1 MLKIKD
7 NLKQKIKIEDSSI
20 QIFLSLISKKNKK
33 IVYFTRNHDE
43 SIQLKKN
50 IRLFDLDVEVLTFP
64 DFDCSFFSN
73 ISPTREVLH
82 ERINSLNRLSSS
94 IKKRVILICS
104 LSSIISKTI
113 PREKFLKTKFCI
125 NNKTKNIYQYL
136 KTYLNVNNY
145 EFVDIVR
152 NKGEYCVR
160 GQIIDLFSPIEDL
173 PVRILFNLDDVES
186 MYFFDR
192 HKQNNDR
199 ETNSYNLLPPS
210 EIVFDEDTIKFF
222 RESFRRCKIKNKDE
236 FYKSI
241 SSNVII
247 PGSEQF
253 FPILHSKFSPIFD
266 YLDGFVFYIKEDVLD
281 QYEEIYSALTQDIF
295 QENEMILEKTDF
307 FLKKHDFF
315 KYLNN
320 NLFNFTNF
328 NADKNTSFFSE
339 KITLSK
345 NKKKNLI
352 FLRQFINNK
361 KSEKIFFCCNS
372 KTSRIRFEKFFNESR
387 ISYSVSDNFNNLDDN
402 FLYLLKLSL
411 DSSFYIIID
420 DQKINF
426 FSENDFFEK
435 TSTKQTLKGIS
446 KDNIINEFTQ
456 LNLGD
461 LVVHVDHGLGR
472 FNGLKKKKI
481 HAVDYE
487 FIEILYHNDD
497 KLLIPIS
504 NLELISR
511 YGFSDKKVQ
520 LDKLGLQNWQ
530 QKKAL
535 LKNKIKEI
543 AQELINTAAQ
553 RKLTN
558 SINLKPNF
566 YEYDQFSSAFEFTET
581 SDQVR
586 AIKQI
591 EHDLQSEKPMDRL
604 ICGDVG
610 FGKTEIAM
618 RASFLVLSS
627 GFQVVVICPKVLLV
641 NQHFETFVKRFKGF
655 NYNIEK
661 ISRFESYSEKKI
673 IKDKLKLG
681 LIDLIIGTHAILSSD
696 VSFKNLG
703 LIIIDE
709 EQSFGVEQKEKLK
722 KLKPNAN
729 ILTLSATPIPRT
741 LQSSLLNL
749 RDISLI
755 KTPPVNRL
763 NIKTYLMIGEERL
776 LKKII
781 ENELKRKGQIF
792 FVTPRIQDV
801 LELEKRFKKLFKNLN
816 YSVIHSKLNSSTIDK
831 VYNDFFSKKTDL
843 LLSTAMIESG
853 LDISNVNTIII
864 NKPYLF
870 GLSQLYQLRGRVG
883 RSSTQA
889 YAYLLLEKNIPLTDN
904 RMHKLN
910 LISKI
915 NKLGAGFSIAAN
927 DLDIRGSGN
936 IIGAEQSGHIKEVG
950 IELYYKMLNET
961 ISELKNE
968 KKVDSDWSPSIN
980 LGFSFNIPDNY
991 IVNLDIRMQ
1000 IYRRISGIKE
1010 IQELREVIKN
1020 LEDRFGKFPNLFEN
1034 LFKIIEIKILCK
1046 KLNIKRVDKSKFGYV
1061 MELRNDQTIY
1071 IDKLINIAKLNSEKI
1086 KLLPKSKVMYKS
1098 MSIESDKN
1106 LNEFKVF
1113 LESLIEPN

>member
-1 MLKIKD
+1 M
-7 NLKQKIKIEDSSI
+7 
-20 QIFLSLISKKNKK
+20 
-33 IVYFTRNHDE
+33 
-43 SIQLKKN
+43 
-50 IRLFDLDVEVLTFP
+50 
-64 DFDCSFFSN
+64 
-73 ISPTREVLH
+73 
-82 ERINSLNRLSSS
+82 
-94 IKKRVILICS
+94 
-104 LSSIISKTI
+104 
-113 PREKFLKTKFCI
+113 
-125 NNKTKNIYQYL
+125 
-136 KTYLNVNNY
+136 
-145 EFVDIVR
+145 
-152 NKGEYCVR
+152 
-160 GQIIDLFSPIEDL
+160 
-173 PVRILFNLDDVES
+173 
-186 MYFFDR
+186 
-192 HKQNNDR
+192 
-199 ETNSYNLLPPS
+199 
-210 EIVFDEDTIKFF
+210 
-222 RESFRRCKIKNKDE
+222 
-236 FYKSI
+236 
-241 SSNVII
+241 
-247 PGSEQF
+247 
-253 FPILHSKFSPIFD
+253 
-266 YLDGFVFYIKEDVLD
+266 
-281 QYEEIYSALTQDIF
+281 
-295 QENEMILEKTDF
+295 
-307 FLKKHDFF
+307 
-315 KYLNN
+315 
-320 NLFNFTNF
+320 
-328 NADKNTSFFSE
+328 
-339 KITLSK
+339 
-345 NKKKNLI
+345 
-352 FLRQFINNK
+352 
-361 KSEKIFFCCNS
+361 
-372 KTSRIRFEKFFNESR
+372 
-387 ISYSVSDNFNNLDDN
+387 
-402 FLYLLKLSL
+402 
-411 DSSFYIIID
+411 
-420 DQKINF
+420 
-426 FSENDFFEK
+426 
-435 TSTKQTLKGIS
+435 
-446 KDNIINEFTQ
+446 
-456 LNLGD
+456 
-461 LVVHVDHGLGR
+461 
-472 FNGLKKKKI
+472 
-481 HAVDYE
+481 
-487 FIEILYHNDD
+487 
-497 KLLIPIS
+497 
-504 NLELISR
+504 ISR

-530 QKKAL
+530 QKKAF

-591 EHDLQSEKPMDRL
+591 ENDLQSEKPMDRL

-655 NYNIEK
+655 SYNIEK
-661 ISRFESYSEKKI
+661 ISRFESYAEKKI

-936 IIGAEQSGHIKEVG
+936 IVGAEQSGHIKEVG

-1000 IYRRISGIKE
+1000 IYRRISGIEE
-1010 IQELREVIKN
+1010 IEELREVIKN

-1113 LESLIEPN
+1113 LESLIELN

>member
-1 MLKIKD
+1 M
-7 NLKQKIKIEDSSI
+7 
-20 QIFLSLISKKNKK
+20 
-33 IVYFTRNHDE
+33 
-43 SIQLKKN
+43 
-50 IRLFDLDVEVLTFP
+50 
-64 DFDCSFFSN
+64 
-73 ISPTREVLH
+73 
-82 ERINSLNRLSSS
+82 
-94 IKKRVILICS
+94 
-104 LSSIISKTI
+104 
-113 PREKFLKTKFCI
+113 
-125 NNKTKNIYQYL
+125 
-136 KTYLNVNNY
+136 
-145 EFVDIVR
+145 
-152 NKGEYCVR
+152 
-160 GQIIDLFSPIEDL
+160 
-173 PVRILFNLDDVES
+173 
-186 MYFFDR
+186 
-192 HKQNNDR
+192 
-199 ETNSYNLLPPS
+199 
-210 EIVFDEDTIKFF
+210 
-222 RESFRRCKIKNKDE
+222 
-236 FYKSI
+236 
-241 SSNVII
+241 
-247 PGSEQF
+247 
-253 FPILHSKFSPIFD
+253 
-266 YLDGFVFYIKEDVLD
+266 
-281 QYEEIYSALTQDIF
+281 
-295 QENEMILEKTDF
+295 
-307 FLKKHDFF
+307 
-315 KYLNN
+315 
-320 NLFNFTNF
+320 
-328 NADKNTSFFSE
+328 
-339 KITLSK
+339 
-345 NKKKNLI
+345 
-352 FLRQFINNK
+352 
-361 KSEKIFFCCNS
+361 
-372 KTSRIRFEKFFNESR
+372 
-387 ISYSVSDNFNNLDDN
+387 
-402 FLYLLKLSL
+402 
-411 DSSFYIIID
+411 
-420 DQKINF
+420 
-426 FSENDFFEK
+426 
-435 TSTKQTLKGIS
+435 
-446 KDNIINEFTQ
+446 
-456 LNLGD
+456 
-461 LVVHVDHGLGR
+461 
-472 FNGLKKKKI
+472 
-481 HAVDYE
+481 
-487 FIEILYHNDD
+487 
-497 KLLIPIS
+497 
-504 NLELISR
+504 ISR

>member
-1 MLKIKD
+1 M
-7 NLKQKIKIEDSSI
+7 
-20 QIFLSLISKKNKK
+20 KN
-33 IVYFTRNHDE
+33 
-43 SIQLKKN
+43 
-50 IRLFDLDVEVLTFP
+50 
-64 DFDCSFFSN
+64 FF
-73 ISPTREVLH
+73 E
-82 ERINSLNRLSSS
+82 
-94 IKKRVILICS
+94 
-104 LSSIISKTI
+104 
-113 PREKFLKTKFCI
+113 
-125 NNKTKNIYQYL
+125 
-136 KTYLNVNNY
+136 
-145 EFVDIVR
+145 
-152 NKGEYCVR
+152 
-160 GQIIDLFSPIEDL
+160 
-173 PVRILFNLDDVES
+173 
-186 MYFFDR
+186 
-192 HKQNNDR
+192 
-199 ETNSYNLLPPS
+199 
-210 EIVFDEDTIKFF
+210 
-222 RESFRRCKIKNKDE
+222 
-236 FYKSI
+236 
-241 SSNVII
+241 
-247 PGSEQF
+247 
-253 FPILHSKFSPIFD
+253 
-266 YLDGFVFYIKEDVLD
+266 
-281 QYEEIYSALTQDIF
+281 
-295 QENEMILEKTDF
+295 
-307 FLKKHDFF
+307 
-315 KYLNN
+315 
-320 NLFNFTNF
+320 
-328 NADKNTSFFSE
+328 
-339 KITLSK
+339 
-345 NKKKNLI
+345 
-352 FLRQFINNK
+352 
-361 KSEKIFFCCNS
+361 
-372 KTSRIRFEKFFNESR
+372 ESR
-387 ISYSVSDNFNNLDDN
+387 ISYSISDNFNNLDDN
-402 FLYLLKLSL
+402 FLSLIKLSL

-461 LVVHVDHGLGR
+461 LVVHVDHGLGK

-530 QKKAL
+530 QKKAF

-591 EHDLQSEKPMDRL
+591 ENDLQSKKPMDRL

-655 NYNIEK
+655 SYNIEK
-661 ISRFESYSEKKI
+661 ISRFESYSKKKI

-781 ENELKRKGQIF
+781 ENELKRNGQIF

-831 VYNDFFSKKTDL
+831 VYNDFFSKK
-843 LLSTAMIESG
+843 
-853 LDISNVNTIII
+853 
-864 NKPYLF
+864 
-870 GLSQLYQLRGRVG
+870 
-883 RSSTQA
+883 
-889 YAYLLLEKNIPLTDN
+889 
-904 RMHKLN
+904 
-910 LISKI
+910 LI
-915 NKLGAGFSIAAN
+915 
-927 DLDIRGSGN
+927 
-936 IIGAEQSGHIKEVG
+936 
-950 IELYYKMLNET
+950 YY
-961 ISELKNE
+961 
-968 KKVDSDWSPSIN
+968 
-980 LGFSFNIPDNY
+980 
-991 IVNLDIRMQ
+991 
-1000 IYRRISGIKE
+1000 
-1010 IQELREVIKN
+1010 
-1020 LEDRFGKFPNLFEN
+1020 
-1034 LFKIIEIKILCK
+1034 
-1046 KLNIKRVDKSKFGYV
+1046 
-1061 MELRNDQTIY
+1061 
-1071 IDKLINIAKLNSEKI
+1071 
-1086 KLLPKSKVMYKS
+1086 
-1098 MSIESDKN
+1098 
-1106 LNEFKVF
+1106 F
-1113 LESLIEPN
+1113 LQQ

>member
-1 MLKIKD
+1 M
-7 NLKQKIKIEDSSI
+7 
-20 QIFLSLISKKNKK
+20 
-33 IVYFTRNHDE
+33 
-43 SIQLKKN
+43 
-50 IRLFDLDVEVLTFP
+50 
-64 DFDCSFFSN
+64 
-73 ISPTREVLH
+73 
-82 ERINSLNRLSSS
+82 
-94 IKKRVILICS
+94 
-104 LSSIISKTI
+104 
-113 PREKFLKTKFCI
+113 
-125 NNKTKNIYQYL
+125 
-136 KTYLNVNNY
+136 
-145 EFVDIVR
+145 
-152 NKGEYCVR
+152 
-160 GQIIDLFSPIEDL
+160 
-173 PVRILFNLDDVES
+173 
-186 MYFFDR
+186 
-192 HKQNNDR
+192 
-199 ETNSYNLLPPS
+199 
-210 EIVFDEDTIKFF
+210 
-222 RESFRRCKIKNKDE
+222 
-236 FYKSI
+236 
-241 SSNVII
+241 
-247 PGSEQF
+247 
-253 FPILHSKFSPIFD
+253 
-266 YLDGFVFYIKEDVLD
+266 
-281 QYEEIYSALTQDIF
+281 
-295 QENEMILEKTDF
+295 
-307 FLKKHDFF
+307 
-315 KYLNN
+315 
-320 NLFNFTNF
+320 
-328 NADKNTSFFSE
+328 
-339 KITLSK
+339 
-345 NKKKNLI
+345 
-352 FLRQFINNK
+352 
-361 KSEKIFFCCNS
+361 
-372 KTSRIRFEKFFNESR
+372 
-387 ISYSVSDNFNNLDDN
+387 
-402 FLYLLKLSL
+402 
-411 DSSFYIIID
+411 
-420 DQKINF
+420 
-426 FSENDFFEK
+426 
-435 TSTKQTLKGIS
+435 
-446 KDNIINEFTQ
+446 
-456 LNLGD
+456 
-461 LVVHVDHGLGR
+461 
-472 FNGLKKKKI
+472 
-481 HAVDYE
+481 
-487 FIEILYHNDD
+487 
-497 KLLIPIS
+497 
-504 NLELISR
+504 ISR

-1000 IYRRISGIKE
+1000 IYRRISGIEE
-1010 IQELREVIKN
+1010 IEELREVIKN

>member
-1 MLKIKD
+1 
-7 NLKQKIKIEDSSI
+7 
-20 QIFLSLISKKNKK
+20 
-33 IVYFTRNHDE
+33 
-43 SIQLKKN
+43 
-50 IRLFDLDVEVLTFP
+50 
-64 DFDCSFFSN
+64 
-73 ISPTREVLH
+73 
-82 ERINSLNRLSSS
+82 
-94 IKKRVILICS
+94 
-104 LSSIISKTI
+104 
-113 PREKFLKTKFCI
+113 
-125 NNKTKNIYQYL
+125 
-136 KTYLNVNNY
+136 
-145 EFVDIVR
+145 
-152 NKGEYCVR
+152 
-160 GQIIDLFSPIEDL
+160 
-173 PVRILFNLDDVES
+173 
-186 MYFFDR
+186 
-192 HKQNNDR
+192 
-199 ETNSYNLLPPS
+199 
-210 EIVFDEDTIKFF
+210 
-222 RESFRRCKIKNKDE
+222 
-236 FYKSI
+236 
-241 SSNVII
+241 
-247 PGSEQF
+247 
-253 FPILHSKFSPIFD
+253 
-266 YLDGFVFYIKEDVLD
+266 
-281 QYEEIYSALTQDIF
+281 
-295 QENEMILEKTDF
+295 
-307 FLKKHDFF
+307 
-315 KYLNN
+315 
-320 NLFNFTNF
+320 
-328 NADKNTSFFSE
+328 
-339 KITLSK
+339 
-345 NKKKNLI
+345 
-352 FLRQFINNK
+352 
-361 KSEKIFFCCNS
+361 
-372 KTSRIRFEKFFNESR
+372 
-387 ISYSVSDNFNNLDDN
+387 
-402 FLYLLKLSL
+402 
-411 DSSFYIIID
+411 
-420 DQKINF
+420 
-426 FSENDFFEK
+426 
-435 TSTKQTLKGIS
+435 
-446 KDNIINEFTQ
+446 
-456 LNLGD
+456 
-461 LVVHVDHGLGR
+461 
-472 FNGLKKKKI
+472 
-481 HAVDYE
+481 
-487 FIEILYHNDD
+487 
-497 KLLIPIS
+497 
-504 NLELISR
+504 
-511 YGFSDKKVQ
+511 
-520 LDKLGLQNWQ
+520 
-530 QKKAL
+530 
-535 LKNKIKEI
+535 
-543 AQELINTAAQ
+543 
-553 RKLTN
+553 
-558 SINLKPNF
+558 
-566 YEYDQFSSAFEFTET
+566 
-581 SDQVR
+581 
-586 AIKQI
+586 
-591 EHDLQSEKPMDRL
+591 MDRL

-655 NYNIEK
+655 SYNIEK
-661 ISRFESYSEKKI
+661 ISRFESYAEKKI

-741 LQSSLLNL
+741 LQTSLLNL

-781 ENELKRKGQIF
+781 ENELKREGTNF

-936 IIGAEQSGHIKEVG
+936 IVGAEQSGHIKEVG

-1000 IYRRISGIKE
+1000 IYRRISGIEE
-1010 IQELREVIKN
+1010 IEELREVIKN
-1020 LEDRFGKFPNLFEN
+1020 LEDRFESFQIYL
-1034 LFKIIEIKILCK
+1034 KIYLK
-1046 KLNIKRVDKSKFGYV
+1046 
-1061 MELRNDQTIY
+1061 
-1071 IDKLINIAKLNSEKI
+1071 
-1086 KLLPKSKVMYKS
+1086 
-1098 MSIESDKN
+1098 
-1106 LNEFKVF
+1106 
-1113 LESLIEPN
+1113 